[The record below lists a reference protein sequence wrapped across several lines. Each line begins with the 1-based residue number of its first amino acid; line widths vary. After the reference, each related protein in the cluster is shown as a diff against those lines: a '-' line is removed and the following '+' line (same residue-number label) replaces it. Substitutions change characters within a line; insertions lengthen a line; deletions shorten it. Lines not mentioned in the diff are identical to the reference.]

1 MTNVTIEKKGNSII
15 KIVCDGH
22 TNYGVEGEDIV
33 CAALSSIVQ
42 TALMGIL
49 MVAGVNAKT
58 KRDDERGF
66 LSIELPNDLSKE
78 LQHDVDIITNT
89 MLLGI
94 SDLHEGFSDFIELE
108 VKWYV
113 YEYSTVRPQERWR
126 FYQERQR

>member
-1 MTNVTIEKKGNSII
+1 MTNVTIEKKGNSIK

-22 TNYGVEGEDIV
+22 TGYGVEGEDIV

-58 KRDDERGF
+58 QRNEERGYLEIIIPDN
-66 LSIELPNDLSKE
+66 LSPNV
-78 LQHDVDIITNT
+78 QHDVDVITNT

-94 SDLHEGFSDFIELE
+94 SDLNEGFSDFIELE
-108 VKWYV
+108 VK
-113 YEYSTVRPQERWR
+113 
-126 FYQERQR
+126 